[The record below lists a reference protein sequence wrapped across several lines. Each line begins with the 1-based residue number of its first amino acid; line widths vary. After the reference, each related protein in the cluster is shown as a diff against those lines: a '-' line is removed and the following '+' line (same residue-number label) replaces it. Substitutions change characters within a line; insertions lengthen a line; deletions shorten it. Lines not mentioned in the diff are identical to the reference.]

1 MPVPLHRV
9 LVVAATELE
18 LAVSG
23 GWRTLCCGVGP
34 VEAAAATAAA
44 IATERPAA
52 ILHVGI
58 AGTRR
63 RRALPPGTLVIG
75 TEARYHDLAVPVQ
88 LAPAVTMAS
97 AALVAAVAQGF
108 PDAPQLAI
116 GTSGRIG
123 GTTDTDVEAMEGFAV
138 LRAAERAGVPAVEV
152 RVISNEI
159 EETNRAHWHF
169 DAAFAAITTA
179 TRRLVEEVAR
189 CVS

>member
-1 MPVPLHRV
+1 MPVPFDRV
-9 LVVAATELE
+9 LVVAATERE

-34 VEAAAATAAA
+34 VEAAATTAEA
-44 IATERPAA
+44 IAAECPAA

-63 RRALPPGTLVIG
+63 QRALPPGTLVIG
-75 TEARYHDLAVPVQ
+75 TEARYHDLAVPTH
-88 LAPAVTMAS
+88 LAPGVTVAS
-97 AALVAAVAQGF
+97 AALVAAVARAF

-123 GTTDTDVEAMEGFAV
+123 STTDTDVEAMEGFAV

-152 RVISNEI
+152 RAISNEI
-159 EETNRAHWHF
+159 EEIDRGRWHF
-169 DAAFAAITTA
+169 AAAFDAITAA
-179 TRRLVEEVAR
+179 TPRLVEQVAR